1 MSSPEA
7 AHKDPA
13 PMLQGLWH
21 EIGRLSALG
30 FPIVISL
37 AAATLIG
44 VVDTIMIAPLG
55 TVPLA
60 AASITNS
67 IIIVFYSGLYGFI
80 AAIGVRMANAV
91 GANDPDEISSTTRS
105 GILVAVIVSV
115 VGAAA
120 MILFRP
126 VLELIGQPPEVLELL
141 GGYWTAM
148 SLLLIPFTIFYALK
162 SLFDAMN
169 AAWIGV
175 GIAFAAVFVNIPANW
190 ILIHGF
196 GDWAGLGLV
205 GAGLASLLS
214 QSVALIIALIIWRK
228 AAWTKKT
235 RRKAPQRIAELRSQI
250 TQGGTIAIGYIGEG
264 GAYAVAGLM
273 IGWFG
278 AVALAANQIV
288 AAIGDVLY
296 MVPLGIAIAVSIRI
310 GQAIGADEKDR
321 LIKIGLAALAV
332 IISWM
337 AFVMVGLFWSRDWLA
352 QAFSDDPEVITLATS
367 LFIVIAAMQIVD
379 GVQGTMLGAAR
390 GMMDNLVPVG
400 ITMFSYWIIA
410 LPIAYYLGF
419 VLNWGPEGVWIGY
432 GIGLSLAAIAVTAR
446 FFIKAR
452 R

>member
-1 MSSPEA
+1 MSSTQA
-7 AHKDPA
+7 THKDPV
-13 PMLQGLWH
+13 PTPVGIWH
-21 EIGRLSALG
+21 EIGKLSTLG

-91 GANDPDEISSTTRS
+91 GANDPDEISSATRS
-105 GILVAVIVSV
+105 GILVATIISV

-126 VLELIGQPPEVLELL
+126 VLELLGQPSEVLELL

-175 GIAFAAVFVNIPANW
+175 GIAFVAVLINIPANW

-214 QSVALIIALIIWRK
+214 QSVALVIALIIWRK
-228 AAWTKKT
+228 AAWTKET
-235 RRKAPQRIAELRSQI
+235 RRKAPQRVTELRSQI
-250 TQGGTIAIGYIGEG
+250 TQGSTIAVGYIGEG

-288 AAIGDVLY
+288 AAIADVLY

-310 GQAIGADEKDR
+310 GQAIGAEENER
-321 LIKIGLAALAV
+321 LIKIGFAALAV

-337 AFVMVGLFWSRDWLA
+337 ALVMVGLFWSRAWLA

-367 LFIVIAAMQIVD
+367 LFILIAAMQIAD

-400 ITMFSYWIIA
+400 ITMFSYWIVA

-419 VLNWGPEGVWIGY
+419 ALNWGPEGVWIGY
-432 GIGLSLAAIAVTAR
+432 GIGLGLAAIAVTAR
-446 FFIKAR
+446 FFAMAR